1 MATPKLNASV
11 EEVIEELPK
20 AEQIIVKRL
29 RSIILDSL
37 PKAEEKNSYGVPFY
51 RRNRM
56 ICYIW
61 PSSVQW
67 EPKKIDPEKLVVLGF
82 CQGNLMA
89 NEDHV
94 LLAEGRKQVY
104 CMYFKSLA
112 QINEPQVRAL
122 LYEAGMI
129 DDEFKK
135 KKRKQ

>member
-1 MATPKLNASV
+1 MATPKLNTSV
-11 EEVIEELPK
+11 DEVIEELPK

-67 EPKKIDPEKLVVLGF
+67 EQTKKTDPEKLVVLGF

-89 NEDHV
+89 NEDNV

-112 QINEPQVRAL
+112 QINEPQIRAL
-122 LYEAGMI
+122 LYEAAMI

-135 KKRKQ
+135 RRRK